1 MDRLRSMQVFVE
13 VVDRGSLAAA
23 SRALRLTA
31 PMVGKHVAS
40 LETLL
45 GVRLFA
51 RTTRRQRL
59 TDAGLEY
66 LERCRRILRD
76 VAEAEEDARGRQVLP
91 RGKLRVTAGISLG
104 STCLAPVI
112 ARFQAQQ
119 PGIDVELILTD
130 EILDLIDGGFD
141 AAVRVGRLTSSSLV
155 ARPLLPYQ
163 MVICAS
169 PAYLALRG
177 TPSAPDDLADH
188 DCLELTNWDRNGGWT
203 LGRRG
208 GTVKLPRCRFRS
220 NNGAA
225 LRAAAIAGAG
235 IVMQPRAL
243 LESAIADGRL
253 VEVLTRFVRPPRPVH
268 LLYFRNAPMRLRC
281 FVDFV
286 VQQLGRAARG
296 GPHA

>member
-1 MDRLRSMQVFVE
+1 MDQLRSMQVFVE
-13 VVDRGSLAAA
+13 VLDRGSLAAA
-23 SRALRLTA
+23 ARALRLTA

-40 LETLL
+40 LESRL

-59 TDAGLEY
+59 TDAGREY

-76 VAEAEEDARGRQVLP
+76 VAEADEDARGRQLLP
-91 RGKLRVTAGISLG
+91 HGKLRVTAGISFG
-104 STCLAPVI
+104 SGCLAPVI
-112 ARFQAQQ
+112 SRFLVQQ

-130 EILDLIDGGFD
+130 ETVDLIDGGFD
-141 AAVRVGRLTSSSLV
+141 AAVRVGRLTDSSLV

-163 MVICAS
+163 MVIGAS
-169 PAYLALRG
+169 PAYLAKRG
-177 TPSAPDDLADH
+177 TPSTPDDLAGH
-188 DCLELTNWDRNGGWT
+188 DCLELTNWDRDGGWT

-208 GTVKLPRCRFRS
+208 PAVKLPRCRFRS

-235 IVMQPRAL
+235 IIMQPRTL
-243 LESAIADGRL
+243 LESALADGRL
-253 VEVLTRFVRPPRPVH
+253 VEVLAKFLRPPRPVH

-286 VQQLGRAARG
+286 VQQLGRGARTR
-296 GPHA
+296 PHA